1 MATKKTDAKAKEDIK
16 VDVQV
21 NGTEVA
27 EPEKDDD
34 RVTIMIPYIEGES
47 PEVTVWVND
56 EITQIKRGHQVR
68 VKRNVAEVLENSY
81 QMTLVA
87 MENKKQLKN
96 QHQDW

>member
-1 MATKKTDAKAKEDIK
+1 MATKKTEVEKKAVEQKPVED
-16 VDVQV
+16 V
-21 NGTEVA
+21 
-27 EPEKDDD
+27 KDEE
-34 RVTIMIPYIEGES
+34 RVTIMIPYIEGEP

-56 EITQIKRGHQVR
+56 DITQIKRGHQVS
-68 VKRNVAEVLENSY
+68 VKKNVAEVLENSY

>member
-1 MATKKTDAKAKEDIK
+1 MATKKTEVEKKTVEDKKPKE
-16 VDVQV
+16 V
-21 NGTEVA
+21 E
-27 EPEKDDD
+27 EDDD

>member
-1 MATKKTDAKAKEDIK
+1 MATKKTEVEQKTVEDKKPKE
-16 VDVQV
+16 V
-21 NGTEVA
+21 E
-27 EPEKDDD
+27 EDDD

>member
-1 MATKKTDAKAKEDIK
+1 MATKKTDAKKEDIK

-27 EPEKDDD
+27 EPEVTEDD
-34 RVTIMIPYIEGES
+34 RVWVMIPPIEGEP

-56 EITQIKRGHQVR
+56 EITQIKKGYR
-68 VKRNVAEVLENSY
+68 VPVKPNVAEVLENSY
-81 QMTLVA
+81 QMNIVA
-87 MENKKQLKN
+87 MENKKALKN